1 MIWCNYVWWW
11 LVNIVHYYTPPRVT
25 ELCYLTLPTNK
36 RPETMNKL
44 AYRLYKYDFLLISN
58 NTAAISNVNTI
69 SIPVDLMDGH
79 HHHHDHNHLGL
90 QGHLPSTASTTS
102 CYSTG
107 SQWPHHWCHIVDKMR
122 MLYEWLEVDS
132 KLDWTASMSTHQST
146 NISKTH

>member
-1 MIWCNYVWWW
+1 MMTCKYCTLLYTTSSYWVMISHATDEQETGNNEQTSLQTLQVWFF
-11 LVNIVHYYTPPRVT
+11 VNKQHLNI
-25 ELCYLTLPTNK
+25 
-36 RPETMNKL
+36 
-44 AYRLYKYDFLLISN
+44 
-58 NTAAISNVNTI
+58 AAISNVNTI
-69 SIPVDLMDGH
+69 SIPVDRMDGH
-79 HHHHDHNHLGL
+79 HHHHGHNHLGL

-107 SQWPHHWCHIVDKMR
+107 SQWPHHWFHIVDKMR